1 MRNVAYILITILLA
15 LPLLGLVVTA
25 IVPLNATL
33 NTIAGILVLY
43 CWVYGGILAC
53 VAGILALVYEV
64 CKK

>member
-1 MRNVAYILITILLA
+1 MRNAIYILITILLA

-33 NTIAGILVLY
+33 NTVTGILVLY

-53 VAGILALVYEV
+53 VVGAIAVEYEGV
-64 CKK
+64 KR